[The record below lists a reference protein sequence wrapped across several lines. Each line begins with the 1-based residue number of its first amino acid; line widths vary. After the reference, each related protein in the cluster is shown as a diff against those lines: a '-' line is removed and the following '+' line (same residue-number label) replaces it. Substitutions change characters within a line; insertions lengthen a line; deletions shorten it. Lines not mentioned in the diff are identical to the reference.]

1 MLLIISPAKKL
12 DFTSALPAIKTSSPV
27 FLAEAEFLIEKLR
40 QFSVEQVAELMHL
53 SDKLARLN
61 YQRYQDWQTAAH
73 GTTIHE
79 GGIFDQQ
86 ARPALFAF
94 KGDVYQNIDVA
105 QLSGEDLLFAE
116 QRLFILS
123 GLYGVLSTHDMIL
136 PYRLEMGCGLASDKA
151 RDLYAFWRSSL
162 TDYFH
167 KRLLEEKNQEQRVL
181 VNLASQEYARV
192 LDFTALSALTIAPVI
207 TPVFKER
214 RNGAYKI
221 IGLLAKRARGLMARF
236 IIQHRINRITDI
248 KQFNWAGYVYNDA
261 LSEKNHWVFTR
272 G

>member
-12 DFTSALPAIKTSSPV
+12 DFTSVLPAIKTSSPM
-27 FLAEAEFLIEKLR
+27 FLTEAEYLIAQLR
-40 QFSVEQVAELMHL
+40 QFSVQQVAELMHL

-61 YQRYQDWQTAAH
+61 YQRYQDWQASVHEAAH
-73 GTTIHE
+73 G
-79 GGIFDQQ
+79 GIIADQQ

-94 KGDVYQNIDVA
+94 KGDVYQSIDVA
-105 QLSGEDLLFAE
+105 QLSTEDLLFAE
-116 QRLFILS
+116 QHVFMLS
-123 GLYGVLSTHDMIL
+123 GLYGVLRTHDMIL
-136 PYRLEMGCGLASDKA
+136 PYRLEMGCGLASGKA
-151 RDLYAFWRSSL
+151 PDLYAFWGSNL
-162 TDYFH
+162 TDYFC

-192 LDFTALSALTIAPVI
+192 LDFTALSALTITPVI

-221 IGLLAKRARGLMARF
+221 IGLLAKRARGLMTRF
-236 IIQHRINRITDI
+236 IIQHRINQVTDI
-248 KQFNWAGYVYNDA
+248 KQFNWAGYAYNEA